1 MIGRTAQKWLKGL
14 HLLAVACWVG
24 GGVSLLMLYFLKH
37 GVDDGGVLYGMNRAI
52 HHVDMAV
59 VVIPGAFG
67 CLLTGLAYSLL
78 TGWGFFRH
86 GWLILK
92 WVATLVAILFGTFF
106 LGPWETA
113 MMDISGEMGIAALDD
128 PAYLANQRLNFA
140 WGTVQVAALVA
151 LIWISIFKPWKNVRE
166 K

>member
-14 HLLAVACWVG
+14 HLLAVACWIG
-24 GGVSLLMLYFLKH
+24 GAVSLIMLYFLKD
-37 GVDDGGVLYGMNRAI
+37 GVDDGGVLHGMNRAI

-59 VVIPGAFG
+59 VVVPGAFG

-92 WVATLVAILFGTFF
+92 WVLTVGAILFGTFW

-113 MMDISGEMGIAALDD
+113 MMEISGHLGIAALDD
-128 PAYLANQRLNFA
+128 PAYLANQRLNFV
-140 WGTVQVAALVA
+140 WGSVQVGVLVSM
-151 LIWISIFKPWKNVRE
+151 IWLSIFKPWKNSS